1 LSHVIQPSLCVRLA
15 LSRNDAVHF
24 FGERSRLGCCS
35 ARLAPNIRGVAVTK
49 W

>member
-1 LSHVIQPSLCVRLA
+1 MQFISLG
-15 LSRNDAVHF
+15 DF

-49 W
+49 S